1 MGTAAALTV
10 GSVAGGLLSNN
21 ASKKAASQQSR
32 SDKKA
37 RAAVKDAAEQARA
50 DIFDRV
56 DTAEDYS
63 RQGYQDALDVFA
75 QTIPQQANTF
85 TQGNINAQQAI
96 LAGLPQIQNAI
107 LGAPINYNAFQPT
120 AITPDFGFVNQAI
133 LPHLA
138 KKNKNLF
145 GGSFAN
151 SVRQNSG
158 GYLDPS
164 VLQEYQK
171 LSAGTKNMLGKSYDF
186 GNVLGGK
193 FKFGQVG

>member
-85 TQGNINAQQAI
+85 TQGNLNAQQAI

-120 AITPDFGFVNQAI
+120 SITPDFGFANQKI
-133 LPHLA
+133 LAPMA
-138 KKNKNLF
+138 KENKSLF
-145 GGSFAN
+145 GGNYANIGAGPSLSGSFPA
-151 SVRQNSG
+151 G
-158 GYLDPS
+158 GVAP
-164 VLQEYQK
+164 
-171 LSAGTKNMLGKSYDF
+171 LSNFNFSNILS
-186 GNVLGGK
+186 GGK

>member
-1 MGTAAALTV
+1 MAGIVTAAV
-10 GSVAGGLLSNN
+10 GSAALLEGY
-21 ASKKAASQQSR
+21 AQDRAAKKAASQQSR

-37 RAAVKDAAEQARA
+37 RAAIKDAAEQARS
-50 DIFDRV
+50 DIFDRL
-56 DTAEDYS
+56 DTSEDYS

-85 TQGNINAQQAI
+85 TQGNLNAQQAI

-171 LSAGTKNMLGKSYDF
+171 LSAGTKN
-186 GNVLGGK
+186 
-193 FKFGQVG
+193 

>member
-37 RAAVKDAAEQARA
+37 RAAVKDAAEQARS
-50 DIFDRV
+50 DIFDRL
-56 DTAEDYS
+56 DTSEDYS

-85 TQGNINAQQAI
+85 TQGNLNAQQAI

-120 AITPDFGFVNQAI
+120 AITPDFGFVNQPI
-133 LPHLA
+133 LAHLA
-138 KKNKNLF
+138 KKNKSLF
-145 GGSFAN
+145 GGPHGN
-151 SVRQNSG
+151 SVRG
-158 GYLDPS
+158 GYVDPS
-164 VLQEYQK
+164 VLQEYQA
-171 LSAGTKNMLGKSYDF
+171 LPAGTKNMLGKSYDF
-186 GNVLGGK
+186 SNILGGK